1 LEQLAPDVFRIA
13 LKPRAGLNAY
23 LLGRVLVDAGT
34 ERSATRLLRAL
45 EGRDVAA
52 HAITHAHA
60 DHAGGSRR
68 VAEALG
74 LPIWAGQAD
83 VPFLRAGEVPP
94 GARLVRLLLGSF
106 PPVEPARGLHE
117 GDEIGHGFVA
127 LDVPG
132 HTPGHV
138 AFWREADRT
147 LAVGDIIFNM
157 HPATT
162 RVGLHEPPHA
172 MSADPA
178 GNRGA
183 VRRLAALEPALVL
196 FGHGP
201 PLADPDRLRAFAARL
216 SG

>member
-1 LEQLAPDVFRIA
+1 
-13 LKPRAGLNAY
+13 
-23 LLGRVLVDAGT
+23 
-34 ERSATRLLRAL
+34 
-45 EGRDVAA
+45 
-52 HAITHAHA
+52 
-60 DHAGGSRR
+60 
-68 VAEALG
+68 
-74 LPIWAGQAD
+74 
-83 VPFLRAGEVPP
+83 
-94 GARLVRLLLGSF
+94 
-106 PPVEPARGLHE
+106 
-117 GDEIGHGFVA
+117 
-127 LDVPG
+127 
-132 HTPGHV
+132 V

-162 RVGLHEPPHA
+162 RVGLHEPPHL